1 MFMRDFVDKVVVSD
15 DGEIIIKID
24 DILTKENI
32 SRSRLATAMG
42 VDYRVVRRLCKGE
55 TSRIDFHI
63 LKRLCYTLE
72 CDIQDI
78 IEYIPP
84 KENTGK

>member
-1 MFMRDFVDKVVVSD
+1 MRDFVDKIVVAD
-15 DGEIIIKID
+15 DGEIRIKID
-24 DILTKENI
+24 DILKKENI
-32 SRSRLATAMG
+32 TRSRLATAMG

-72 CDIQDI
+72 CEVQDI

-84 KENTGK
+84 KKSK

>member
-1 MFMRDFVDKVVVSD
+1 MRDFVDKVVVAD
-15 DGEIIIKID
+15 DGEIRIKID
-24 DILTKENI
+24 ERLKKENI
-32 SRSRLATAMG
+32 SRSRLATAMD
-42 VDYRVVRRLCKGE
+42 VDYRVVRRLCEGD

-72 CDIQDI
+72 CSVQDL

-84 KENTGK
+84 KK

>member
-1 MFMRDFVDKVVVSD
+1 MRDFVDKVVVAD
-15 DGEIIIKID
+15 DGEIRIKID
-24 DILTKENI
+24 DLLKKENI

-42 VDYRVVRRLCKGE
+42 VDYRVVRRLCTGE

-72 CDIQDI
+72 CRVEDI

-84 KENTGK
+84 EKHD

>member
-1 MFMRDFVDKVVVSD
+1 MRDFVDKVLVAD
-15 DGEIIIKID
+15 DGEIRIKID
-24 DILTKENI
+24 ELLKKENI
-32 SRSRLATAMG
+32 TRSRLATAMG
-42 VDYRVVRRLCKGE
+42 VDYRVVRRLCSGE

-72 CDIQDI
+72 CGIDDL

-84 KENTGK
+84 KGK